1 MNPSAAASRP
11 RVVIF
16 TDQPGWHGR
25 TLVRQL
31 AERGYDAGYAS
42 LAECQIDLSAA
53 APRVV
58 IPGVDG
64 LPAGAF
70 VRGVAGGTLEE
81 VILRLDV
88 LHALD
93 LLGVAVYNRGRAIER
108 TVDKALTSFLL
119 RLRGIPTPA
128 TWVLEQRD
136 AAAAVAHSVFARGGT
151 LVAKPLFGSQG
162 EGLQRVTCA
171 EDLAALQ
178 PHQGVFYLQEF
189 VERPSPPFRDFR
201 VLVVDG
207 RARFAMSRTSAHWIT
222 NRAQGAECAAE
233 PLDRTMAELAEAA
246 CRAVRADYAGVDLL
260 RDGAGRWWVGEV
272 NGVPA
277 WWGLQQAC
285 GRGVGRAIVDGFCA
299 AIERCRAQA

>member
-1 MNPSAAASRP
+1 MSAPPGTGRP

-31 AERGYDAGYAS
+31 AERGCEARYAS
-42 LAECQIDLSAA
+42 LSDCALELDSDT
-53 APRVV
+53 PRVR
-58 IPGVDG
+58 IPGFDG

-119 RLRGIPTPA
+119 KLRGIPTPA
-128 TWVLEQRD
+128 TWVLERREEAEAIARD
-136 AAAAVAHSVFARGGT
+136 AFARGRT

-162 EGLQRVTCA
+162 DGLQRVTCA
-171 EDLAALQ
+171 EELAALQ

-189 VERPSPPFRDFR
+189 VERPSPPYQDFR
-201 VLVVDG
+201 VLVVG
-207 RARFAMSRTSAHWIT
+207 GVARHAMSRTSAHWVT
-222 NRAQGAECAAE
+222 NRAQGAVCAPVA
-233 PLDRTMAELAEAA
+233 LDTEMRHLAEAA
-246 CRAVRADYAGVDLL
+246 CAAVAADYAGVDLL

-285 GRGVGRAIVDGFCA
+285 GREVGRAIVDGFLA
-299 AIERCRAQA
+299 VMARRGIQP

>member
-1 MNPSAAASRP
+1 MSVPPNSGRP

-31 AERGYDAGYAS
+31 AERGFQALYAS
-42 LAECQIDLSAA
+42 LSNCVLDLAED
-53 APRVV
+53 APRVR
-58 IPGVDG
+58 IPGFDG

-108 TVDKALTSFLL
+108 TVDKGLTSFLL
-119 RLRGIPTPA
+119 KLRGIPTPA
-128 TWVLEQRD
+128 TWVLERREE
-136 AAAAVAHSVFARGGT
+136 AEAIAREVFARGRT

-162 EGLQRVTCA
+162 DGLRRMRSV
-171 EDLAALQ
+171 EELAALQ

-189 VERPSPPFRDFR
+189 VERASPPYQDFR
-201 VLVVDG
+201 VLVVNG
-207 RARFAMSRTSAHWIT
+207 VALFAMSRTSAHWVT
-222 NRAQGAECAAE
+222 NRAQGAVCAPVA
-233 PLDRTMAELAEAA
+233 LDVDMRRLAEAA
-246 CRAVRADYAGVDLL
+246 CAAVAADYAGVDLL
-260 RDGAGRWWVGEV
+260 RDEAGRWWVGEV

-285 GRGVGRAIVDGFCA
+285 GRDVGRAIVDGFQA
-299 AIERCRAQA
+299 AMARRGIVP